1 MELTQTNLA
10 EITVSY
16 RPQIAQNKR
25 PTINSSLDAYK
36 TLLELYPDDT
46 ISLQEQFVV
55 LFLNRTNKILG
66 AYKLSV
72 GGITGTVADPRL
84 ILGTALKVVATG
96 LILSHNHPSGNLKPS
111 KQDEELTKT
120 IKAAARFMDINVLDH
135 LILSPEGSYLS
146 FADEGLL

>member
-1 MELTQTNLA
+1 MGLTQTNLS

-16 RPQIAQNKR
+16 RPQIAHNKR

-36 TLLELYPDDT
+36 TLLELFPDET

-55 LFLNRTNKILG
+55 LFLNRSNKVLG

-72 GGITGTVADPRL
+72 GGLTGTVADPRL

-96 LILSHNHPSGNLKPS
+96 VILSHNHPSGNLKPS
-111 KQDEELTKT
+111 RQDEELTKK
-120 IKAAARFMDINVLDH
+120 IKAAGAFMDITVVDH
-135 LILSPEGSYLS
+135 LILSPERTYLS